1 MTQSQLKERLLGML
15 EAYVYRG
22 PGGKLVGIGALLLSG
37 GLPFVG
43 NLELSKTLPNGDFV
57 RGTLAT
63 AGTAWW
69 ATAVCL
75 ALGAI
80 LVLAGLF
87 LIFRQYQDQSRKR
100 VIAIE
105 LRGLAQTLDSSIQS
119 AIPRRVMGRRDLVL
133 IDVREQV
140 QGTPRQ
146 RQEAIAE
153 VNLIPRHLKTN
164 KSGNN
169 RDDLTLYVGGLAPVP
184 LLFLAGNL
192 LAAESKINWMDWDRK
207 ALKWVSPA
215 AGGDLQSPSI
225 IHCEGHLGTETLVA
239 ISISYPVDINELRI
253 AFPALPLVEIKIEGA
268 TPGHVVSESS
278 IRQIQQAF
286 MDTMA
291 MLQGQGVRKVHLVL
305 AAPSVLSMQ
314 LGGVYAGR
322 NMPALVIYQYQ
333 KAQIDNPY
341 PWGVEMPN
349 SERPE
354 GVYVAWESDRIAPA
368 LVDAR

>member
-1 MTQSQLKERLLGML
+1 MTQSQFKERLLGML

-22 PGGKLVGIGALLLSG
+22 PGGKLVATGAFLLLG

-43 NLELSKTLPNGDFV
+43 NLELKKTLSNGDFV

-69 ATAVCL
+69 VTAVCL
-75 ALGAI
+75 AFGSL

-87 LIFRQYQDQSRKR
+87 LICRQYQDQSRKR

-105 LRGLAQTLDSSIQS
+105 LRGLSQTMDSSIQS
-119 AIPRRVMGRRDLVL
+119 AIPRRVIGRREVVL

-146 RQEAIAE
+146 RQDAVTE

-215 AGGDLQSPSI
+215 AGVDLQSPSI
-225 IHCEGHLGTETLVA
+225 IHCKEQSGTEALLA
-239 ISISYPVDINELRI
+239 ISISYPVDVNELRI
-253 AFPALPLVEIKIEGA
+253 AFPKIPLVEIKIEGA

-286 MDTMA
+286 MDTIA

-314 LGGVYAGR
+314 LGGIYAGR
-322 NMPALVIYQYQ
+322 NMPVLVIYQYQ
-333 KAQIDNPY
+333 KAQVENPY

-349 SERPE
+349 SERHE
-354 GVYVAWESDRIAPA
+354 GVYVIREND
-368 LVDAR
+368 

>member
-1 MTQSQLKERLLGML
+1 MTQSQVKDRLLGML

-22 PGGKLVGIGALLLSG
+22 PGGRLVGTGALLLLG

-43 NLELSKTLPNGDFV
+43 NLELNKTLPNGDFV

-69 ATAVCL
+69 VTAVCL
-75 ALGAI
+75 VLGSLLI
-80 LVLAGLF
+80 FAGLF

-105 LRGLAQTLDSSIQS
+105 LRGLSQTLDSSIQN
-119 AIPRRVMGRRDLVL
+119 AIPRRVMGRREEVL

-140 QGTPRQ
+140 QGTSRQ
-146 RQEAIAE
+146 QQDAVTE

-169 RDDLTLYVGGLAPVP
+169 RDDLILYVGGLAPVP

-192 LAAESKINWMDWDRK
+192 LAAESKINWLDWDRK
-207 ALKWVSPA
+207 ALKWTSPA
-215 AGGDLQSPSI
+215 DGVDLQSPPI
-225 IHCEGHLGTETLVA
+225 IHCEEHLGTEALVA
-239 ISISYPVDINELRI
+239 ISISYPVDVHELKV
-253 AFPALPLVEIKIEGA
+253 AFPAIPLVEMKIEGA
-268 TPGHVVSESS
+268 APGHVVSAPS

-286 MDTMA
+286 MDTIA
-291 MLQGQGVRKVHLVL
+291 KLQGKGVRKVHLVL

-322 NMPALVIYQYQ
+322 NMPALIIYQYQ
-333 KAQIDNPY
+333 KAQVENPY

-349 SERPE
+349 SERHE
-354 GVYVAWESDRIAPA
+354 GVYVTR
-368 LVDAR
+368 